1 MGFISESDVT
11 RLMQDQD
18 LMGQVAKAIVEDPG
32 TMDSLAD
39 DIADKLQDQL
49 EDDPDMRRQIVDAA
63 VANPEFKR
71 KIVAK
76 LTDDLS

>member
-18 LMGQVAKAIVEDPG
+18 LMGQVAKAIVEDPE